1 MAVILSI
8 LSFRP
13 DRRKKEAETQDSGAS
28 AIKSLTE
35 SVATMSNEL
44 ARRSPRGRETKR
56 AFRDEIAAAGDAL
69 NTLQER
75 IRSQTAE
82 LETER
87 AERLRLETAVAGLT
101 AELETERTE
110 RRRESELRPENTG
123 AAEDAQVQPRCLPC
137 GCSRSNK
144 RTCSSE
150 KKTSSL
156 LKSSRLIKEKMVMSE
171 TVVLAVVSD
180 LHTNSTIGLCPPYV
194 ELDDGGIT
202 AAAKHSVGC
211 GAIGKRMWTR

>member
-1 MAVILSI
+1 MTKDIIEAVAVAVAVILSI

-44 ARRSPRGRETKR
+44 SEEIAARKGNER

-69 NTLQER
+69 NTIQER

-110 RRRESELRPENTG
+110 RRRESELRRRIQEQL
-123 AAEDAQVQPRCLPC
+123 EDAQVQ
-137 GCSRSNK
+137 
-144 RTCSSE
+144 
-150 KKTSSL
+150 
-156 LKSSRLIKEKMVMSE
+156 LKVLTVRMQQVEQENLQLRKENE
-171 TVVLAVVSD
+171 QLTEIIAAYQ
-180 LHTNSTIGLCPPYV
+180 G
-194 ELDDGGIT
+194 EDGNE
-202 AAAKHSVGC
+202 
-211 GAIGKRMWTR
+211 